1 MTVIIKTVPL
11 LSNLVFS
18 NNGGYQSLDRRLG
31 LTRISKGD
39 FFFFIKIT
47 VLKFWVRMTDLNTS
61 TTFSKNL
68 TLTAKDLSKAKPRNN
83 GENGSRQQ
91 Q

>member
-31 LTRISKGD
+31 LTRISKD
-39 FFFFIKIT
+39 FFFLIKIT
-47 VLKFWVRMTDLNTS
+47 VLKFWIRMTDLNTS
-61 TTFSKNL
+61 TAFSKNL